1 MTPCLPD
8 TKIPARRNPKLMY
21 AMHAITQHSHSHSHS
36 ISPSHSHS
44 HYPYPYPYLQNKTT
58 TREPPRNMTNDLR
71 HDRPKRKTSK
81 GNPCTGA
88 APPPTVSSPVS
99 PPIACSLVM
108 CVCLLAG
115 SLCFFVL
122 RSGQTIARAS
132 IETLPHKRVAA
143 AYMHWLIAANG
154 IASSQRDA
162 LGYGCCS
169 CCWL

>member
-1 MTPCLPD
+1 MHWRGPSADRQFPCL
-8 TKIPARRNPKLMY
+8 
-21 AMHAITQHSHSHSHS
+21 
-36 ISPSHSHS
+36 
-44 HYPYPYPYLQNKTT
+44 
-58 TREPPRNMTNDLR
+58 
-71 HDRPKRKTSK
+71 
-81 GNPCTGA
+81 
-88 APPPTVSSPVS
+88 SSDCLFVGG
-99 PPIACSLVM
+99 
-108 CVCLLAG
+108 VCLLAR
-115 SLCFFVL
+115 SFPLFFIL